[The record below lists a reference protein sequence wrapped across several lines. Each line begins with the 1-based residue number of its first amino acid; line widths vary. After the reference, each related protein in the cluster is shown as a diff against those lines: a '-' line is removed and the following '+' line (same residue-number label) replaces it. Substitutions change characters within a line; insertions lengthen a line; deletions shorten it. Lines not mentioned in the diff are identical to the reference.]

1 MQRSKPGFTL
11 VELLVVI
18 AIIGILVSLLLPAV
32 QSAREAARRMQ
43 CSNNLK
49 QSALA
54 THNYIDTYKVFPV
67 GNWHGVFGSWLLH
80 LLPYQEQSALYAG
93 YQNSG
98 GTQTFRTGGIRY
110 GSPPNRPVTRTQ
122 LPVYTCPT
130 DTITA
135 RPNII
140 SGVTFHNYVAN
151 YGNTTRGRLSPYGV
165 TSSGAP
171 NKWGGA
177 PFIEYIDL
185 NPVGASISSFLSWI
199 HTNRGS
205 RGNAGITKVLLSE
218 IRDGTSNTILLSECV
233 QGREGELYGFAW
245 WGGGC
250 NFETLLPPNT
260 SQPDVTEQSCVPS
273 SDPIKNPLNPPCVNR
288 VGASGNV
295 VTTGAET
302 HAARSR
308 HPGGVQAAMTDGS
321 VRFFGN
327 SIALDTWRWLGSAWG
342 SEPLG
347 SF

>member
-1 MQRSKPGFTL
+1 
-11 VELLVVI
+11 
-18 AIIGILVSLLLPAV
+18 
-32 QSAREAARRMQ
+32 
-43 CSNNLK
+43 
-49 QSALA
+49 
-54 THNYIDTYKVFPV
+54 
-67 GNWHGVFGSWLLH
+67 
-80 LLPYQEQSALYAG
+80 
-93 YQNSG
+93 
-98 GTQTFRTGGIRY
+98 
-110 GSPPNRPVTRTQ
+110 
-122 LPVYTCPT
+122 
-130 DTITA
+130 
-135 RPNII
+135 
-140 SGVTFHNYVAN
+140 
-151 YGNTTRGRLSPYGV
+151 V

-171 NKWGGA
+171 NNWGGA

-185 NPVGASISSFLSWI
+185 NPVGASMSSFLSWI

-260 SQPDVTEQSCVPS
+260 SQPDVTEQSCVAS
-273 SDPIKNPLNPPCVNR
+273 SDPLKNPLNPPCVNR
-288 VGASGNV
+288 RSASGNV

-342 SEPLG
+342 GEPLG